1 MQLHRQ
7 SKVRTSENS
16 LLFIFPTNK
25 TKVLHFPQSPPPQKK
40 PKTKQKSRMATQ
52 TQHGSGLC
60 LHFSCSALG
69 FTSATFKGKKKKHK
83 TKKVQK
89 RNPKWCAAEE
99 PSGDK
104 LVLGRG
110 AALGGR
116 VCVRLVADDH
126 FRRDAQPLFDN
137 TASKKIKTKKIER

>member
-1 MQLHRQ
+1 MEAACV
-7 SKVRTSENS
+7 S
-16 LLFIFPTNK
+16 
-25 TKVLHFPQSPPPQKK
+25 
-40 PKTKQKSRMATQ
+40 
-52 TQHGSGLC
+52 
-60 LHFSCSALG
+60 
-69 FTSATFKGKKKKHK
+69 TSAVRPCVYVGYIQRKNK

-89 RNPKWCAAEE
+89 RKPKWCVAED

-126 FRRDAQPLFDN
+126 FWRDAQPLFDN
-137 TASKKIKTKKIER
+137 TATKNKDKEK